1 MIDLSK
7 ESLLTV
13 KDARKELPGRP
24 SINTIYRWFW
34 KGVRGIKLESVR
46 VGGRVFTSKEACCRF
61 VKASSQVP
69 SVDERFMERDA
80 IRQAQQFLDVAG
92 VRQPENEE
100 TEPVETS

>member
-1 MIDLSK
+1 MIDVN
-7 ESLLTV
+7 EETLLTA

-46 VGGRVFTSKEACCRF
+46 VGGRVYTSKEACHRF
-61 VKASSQVP
+61 VLASSQVP
-69 SVDERFMERDA
+69 TADERSAERDA

-92 VRQPENEE
+92 VGQ
-100 TEPVETS
+100 SD